1 MDGFDLGIG
10 MLAILPAIL
19 GYTLWAYWVLRG
31 KVGAHGYH

>member
-10 MLAILPAIL
+10 MLVALAAVL